1 MNTLSSLETEP
12 QIINE
17 DFNLFKVL
25 SEGSNNDDPYFFYK
39 KLREYDPV
47 FYMKSSAGFLSENM
61 WILTKYAD
69 NNRVMASKK
78 FGRGTNILNVD
89 NFSALKVRKVNSL
102 TELKQR
108 WVTFLDPPYH
118 TRIREYINKTFTTK
132 LVNNFKPRI
141 TSIADFLIDCFEEE
155 GEFELKSEF
164 SYPLAAI
171 VIAELLGVPP
181 EDRNLIRGWGGK
193 LVKVLD
199 GIAMRLSTDEIQL
212 VYKAADEI
220 KEYFQKIV
228 AEKAANPK
236 DDLISAMLK
245 METDGDRLTE
255 LEVTATAVL
264 LMVDAHESTK
274 NLIANGMYA
283 LLKNPKQF
291 ELLRKDPSLT
301 ENAIEEFL
309 RYDSP
314 GQFTGR
320 RAHVDYEIGGKLIKK
335 GSQVICML
343 GAGNR
348 DPEEFENPDT
358 LDITRQ
364 NVKPLSFGGGLHY
377 CAGAMLSRLEGEVA
391 FNTLLARLPDLRLK
405 DDEEYH
411 YEKTY
416 HGRGLVNL
424 VLLF

>member
-1 MNTLSSLETEP
+1 MHNLSALETEP
-12 QIINE
+12 VIINE
-17 DFNLFKVL
+17 DFNLFRTL
-25 SEGSNNDDPYFFYK
+25 SEGNNNDNPYRIYK

-47 FYMKSSAGFLSENM
+47 FLMKSSAGFLSENM
-61 WILTKYAD
+61 WIITKYAD

-78 FGRGTNILNVD
+78 FGRGTNIINVD
-89 NFSALKVRKVNSL
+89 NVSSLKDRKVNSL

-118 TRIREYINKTFTTK
+118 TKIREYINKTFTTK

-141 TSIADFLIDCFEEE
+141 TSIADFLIDCFEDE

-181 EDRNLIRGWGGK
+181 EERNLIRGWGSK

-199 GIAMRLSTDEIQL
+199 GVAMGLSTDEIQL

-220 KEYFQKIV
+220 KDYFRKIV
-228 AEKAANPK
+228 SEKAKDPK

-245 METDGDRLTE
+245 MEIDGDRLTE

-283 LLKNPKQF
+283 LLQNPEQF
-291 ELLRKDPSLT
+291 ELLKKNSSLT
-301 ENAIEEFL
+301 ENAVEEFL

-320 RAHVDYEIGGKLIKK
+320 RAHTDYEIGDKLIKK

-348 DPEEFENPDT
+348 DPEEFEDPDT
-358 LDITRQ
+358 LDIRRK

-377 CAGAMLSRLEGEVA
+377 CAGAMLSRLEGQVA
-391 FNTLLARLPDLRLK
+391 FDTLLKRLPDMRLK

-411 YEKTY
+411 YEKTF
-416 HGRGLVNL
+416 HGRGLVSL
-424 VLLF
+424 DLKF